1 MAKNEGLKEVYLH
14 PFLDGRDVGPQT
26 ALKHI
31 TTLEKAID
39 EIGLGEIAT
48 ISGRYYAMDRDKRW
62 ERVSKVYQAMCYS
75 EGEKFSSAT
84 EVVQASY
91 EKQVYDEFVIPAVIT
106 DTNNQPVGKVKT
118 GDKIGRASC
127 REREWIQE
135 VAG

>member
-1 MAKNEGLKEVYLH
+1 
-14 PFLDGRDVGPQT
+14 PQT

-39 EIGLGEIAT
+39 EIGHGEIAT

-75 EGEKFSSAT
+75 EGEKFSSET

-91 EKQVYDEFVIPAVIT
+91 EEKVIDEFVIQDVIT
-106 DTNNQPVGKVKT
+106 NTYYKHVSKKNKG
-118 GDKIGRASC
+118 GRLIS
-127 REREWIQE
+127 
-135 VAG
+135 

>member
-1 MAKNEGLKEVYLH
+1 MLSRNRKLEQLFNGLLSDGGEHSHINHLISLLQMAKNEGLKEVYLH

-62 ERVSKVYQAMCYS
+62 ER
-75 EGEKFSSAT
+75 E
-84 EVVQASY
+84 
-91 EKQVYDEFVIPAVIT
+91 
-106 DTNNQPVGKVKT
+106 
-118 GDKIGRASC
+118 IGRASC
-127 REREWIQE
+127 RERGEN
-135 VAG
+135 A